1 VGNLKVRTQR
11 LDHLGL
17 IAGLCNRIGL
27 ISLIDQLIPSKR
39 KISVGQAV
47 QALILN
53 GLGFTGRALYLGPEF
68 FENKPL
74 DVLIGPGIA
83 ADELNADT
91 LARALDDIY
100 AYGPTELFAHVASHA
115 CNTFGLKSSAGHLD
129 TTSISFSGQYL
140 DSSEDPTAVQITHG
154 YSKDHAPDLKQLIVV
169 LLCAYKSHIPTW
181 FAVKSGNASDKVSL
195 VESIE
200 RFHQQVADAPE
211 PFVTIFDAGGYS
223 EENIQRISGRTH
235 FLSRVPET
243 IKEVK
248 ALYDGAELSKMT
260 PAADPRYRYQ
270 EVKSAYGGV
279 AQRWLLVHSSANE
292 EAHQKTIQKKRAQER
307 TRLEAAVTRQSKKAF
322 HCAND
327 ARKEMLA
334 VASGWTFYKVG
345 EMEVVEHKSYKKRGR
360 PSADAPVEVRY
371 SVNVKELVEDDEAY
385 AKALQRAGF
394 FVLATDAPEERL
406 SAAQMLED
414 YKAQSSSVEQG
425 FRFLKSPEFF
435 ATGVY
440 LQKRERVIATMM
452 VMTLCLLVYSLC
464 EHHLR
469 QQLKRQ
475 NAFVPDQKGKATQ
488 KITMR
493 RVYQMFEG
501 VDLLVSFGRG
511 PRLREVLNLNP
522 VHLLILRLLGSDFQK
537 PYGLSS

>member
-1 VGNLKVRTQR
+1 MGNLKVRTQR

-27 ISLIDQLIPSKR
+27 ISLIDRLIPSKR
-39 KISVGQAV
+39 RVSVGQAV

-68 FENKPL
+68 FDNKPL
-74 DVLIGPGIA
+74 DVLIGPGIS

-100 AYGPTELFAHVASHA
+100 AFGPTALFAHVASHA
-115 CNTFGLKSSAGHLD
+115 CNTFGLKPAAGHLD

-140 DSSEDPTAVQITHG
+140 DSTEEPTEVQITHG
-154 YSKDHAPDLKQLIVV
+154 YSKDHKPDLKQLIVV
-169 LLCAYKSHIPTW
+169 LLCAYKSSIPTW
-181 FAVKSGNASDKVSL
+181 FAVQSGNKSDKASL

-200 RFHQQVADAPE
+200 SFYKQLADAPE

-223 EENIQRISGRTH
+223 GENINRIKGRTH

-243 IKEVK
+243 INEVK
-248 ALYDGAELSKMT
+248 ALYDATQLSAMT
-260 PAADPRYRYQ
+260 QAADPRYHYK
-270 EVKSAYGGV
+270 EVESHYGGV
-279 AQRWLLVHSSANE
+279 AQRWLVVHSRANE
-292 EAHQKTIQKKRAQER
+292 DAHAKALEKKRTQER
-307 TRLEAAVTRQSKKAF
+307 TRLEAALSRQSKKVF
-322 HCAND
+322 HCAQD
-327 ARKEMLA
+327 ACKEMRE
-334 VASGWTFYKVG
+334 VASGWTFYTIG
-345 EMEVVEHKSYKKRGR
+345 ELEVIEHKSYKKRGR
-360 PSADAPVEVRY
+360 PSADAPVTVNY
-371 SVNVKELVEDDEAY
+371 SVNVKEIKEDDEAY

-394 FVLATDAPEERL
+394 FVLATDAPAERL

-440 LQKRERVIATMM
+440 LHKKERVIATMM

-469 QQLKRQ
+469 QQLKKQ
-475 NAFVPDQKGKATQ
+475 NATMPDQKGKATQ

-501 VDLLVSFGRG
+501 IDLLVSFGRG
-511 PRLREVLNLNP
+511 PRLRETLNLKP
-522 VHLLILRLLGSDFQK
+522 VHLLILQLLGPDFQK